1 MNAKRFYYISL
12 GAVAV
17 LVLLLGGSIYYMNQ
31 FLQKGS
37 DELVQAKLA
46 SRVDEER
53 EKYYLQ
59 AKKDLEKYKD
69 ISATLVKVLPKDKDQ
84 AKAVAEIGRIADE
97 SGIEIKQ
104 ISFPS
109 STLGEKKA
117 AATTTT
123 TNTTNSGSTTPTSST
138 PSVTQAKPVEGVTGV
153 LGIDTQVQFISTE
166 NKKLT
171 YTQLITFLE
180 KIEKNRRT
188 MQVSSISI
196 TPKNSDQID
205 AAISLRIFVKP

>member
-1 MNAKRFYYISL
+1 MNAKKFYYASL
-12 GAVAV
+12 GAVI
-17 LVLLLGGSIYYMNQ
+17 LLLLLLCGSIYYMNIY
-31 FLQKGS
+31 LQKGS
-37 DELVQAKLA
+37 STLVQAKLE

-69 ISATLVKVLPKDKDQ
+69 ISATLIKVLPKDKDQ

-97 SGIEIKQ
+97 TGIEIKQ

-109 STLGEKKA
+109 STLGEKKV

-123 TNTTNSGSTTPTSST
+123 TPSSST
-138 PSVTQAKPVEGVTGV
+138 PATPSAPSVTQSKPVDGVSGV
-153 LGIDTQVQFISTE
+153 LGIDTQVQFISTD

-171 YTQLITFLE
+171 YPQLISFLE
-180 KIEKNRRT
+180 RIEKNRRT
-188 MQVSSISI
+188 MQVSAISI
-196 TPKNSDQID
+196 TPKDSNQID
-205 AAISLRIFVKP
+205 AAISIRIFVKP

>member
-1 MNAKRFYYISL
+1 MNAKKFYYVSL
-12 GAVAV
+12 G
-17 LVLLLGGSIYYMNQ
+17 LVITLLLLLGASLYFMNQ
-31 FLQKGS
+31 YLQKGS
-37 DELVQAKLA
+37 NQLVEAKLE

-53 EKYYLQ
+53 ERYYLQ

-84 AKAVAEIGRIADE
+84 AKAVAEIGTIADE
-97 SGIEIKQ
+97 AGIEIKQ

-109 STLGEKKA
+109 STLGEKKVV

-123 TNTTNSGSTTPTSST
+123 TTSTPTTPTVTT
-138 PSVTQAKPVEGVTGV
+138 PSVTQSKPVDGVSGV
-153 LGIDTQVQFISTE
+153 LGIDTQIQFISTE
-166 NKKLT
+166 NKKLS
-171 YTQLITFLE
+171 YPQLIGFLE

-205 AAISLRIFVKP
+205 ASISVRIFVKP

>member
-1 MNAKRFYYISL
+1 MNAKKFYFVSL
-12 GAVAV
+12 GIVIG
-17 LVLLLGGSIYYMNQ
+17 LLLLLGGSIYFMNQ
-31 FLQKGS
+31 YLQKGS
-37 DELVQAKLA
+37 NDLVQAKLE

-53 EKYYLQ
+53 ERYYLQ

-123 TNTTNSGSTTPTSST
+123 TTPAAGSTPAAST
-138 PSVTQAKPVEGVTGV
+138 PSVTQAKPVEGVSGV

-166 NKKLT
+166 TKKLS

-180 KIEKNRRT
+180 KVEKNRRT

-196 TPKNSDQID
+196 TPKNNNQID